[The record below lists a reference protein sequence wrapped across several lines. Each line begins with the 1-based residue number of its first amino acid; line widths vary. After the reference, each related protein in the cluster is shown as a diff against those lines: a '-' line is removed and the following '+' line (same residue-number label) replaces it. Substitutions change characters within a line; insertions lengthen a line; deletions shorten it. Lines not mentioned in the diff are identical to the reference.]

1 MAAYLNRTI
10 SMVTGNGSSSTNSNG
25 GSSSYDANALTDR
38 QLHNAA
44 TDNSP
49 LQIFVKAKK
58 RINDI
63 FGEIEEYVLETDRFI
78 DSEFC
83 TAAELLNIFVKHNF
97 HHIKVTRMKRRSS
110 TRPKHRSSRV
120 TFTKSQ
126 ESARCW
132 LAIT

>member
-1 MAAYLNRTI
+1 MFVELVFRAPNAHPSRACAFANKRAGQTSEKLYQKKKQLPVLDTHLRTQMAAYLNRTI
-10 SMVTGNGSSSTNSNG
+10 SLVTGNGSSTSLNG
-25 GSSSYDANALTDR
+25 TAAASPYDANALTDR

-78 DSEFC
+78 DGE
-83 TAAELLNIFVKHNF
+83 
-97 HHIKVTRMKRRSS
+97 
-110 TRPKHRSSRV
+110 
-120 TFTKSQ
+120 
-126 ESARCW
+126 
-132 LAIT
+132 

>member
-10 SMVTGNGSSSTNSNG
+10 SMVTGNGSSSNSNG

-63 FGEIEEYVLETDRFI
+63 FVEIEEYVLETDRFI
-78 DSEFC
+78 DSE
-83 TAAELLNIFVKHNF
+83 
-97 HHIKVTRMKRRSS
+97 
-110 TRPKHRSSRV
+110 
-120 TFTKSQ
+120 
-126 ESARCW
+126 
-132 LAIT
+132 